1 MVEERVLEMTLISAS
16 NLKNMNFISKMETYV
31 VVKLPPYFEYTSKV
45 DSKGGV
51 NPRWDESF
59 GFMLPESVLQRG
71 ESRIKIE
78 IYTLGTLFK
87 QILYALAYMLPREH
101 AGKAQWWIEELTL
114 QLSMI

>member
-1 MVEERVLEMTLISAS
+1 MPNEHIL
-16 NLKNMNFISKMETYV
+16 NMENKM
-31 VVKLPPYFEYTSKV
+31 
-45 DSKGGV
+45 
-51 NPRWDESF
+51 
-59 GFMLPESVLQRG
+59 
-71 ESRIKIE
+71 KIE